1 VRRRPQGVGE
11 GAALTLSAEP
21 VAGVKPLAVSRASE
35 KERLF
40 KAVAFGVCL
49 TALAA
54 LWFLIPA
61 GISWLAGLLLHWPAL
76 PSGSPQSGLYR
87 GLEHLMTGNS
97 PGDRVRQFDFDSRL
111 LLFTPLLGVIG
122 LVYSF
127 AQSRPSG
134 VHPTAHG
141 KLPNHGTKG

>member
-21 VAGVKPLAVSRASE
+21 VVAVTPVEVSRARE
-35 KERLF
+35 KERLL

-61 GISWLAGLLLHWPAL
+61 GISWLAGFVLHWPAL
-76 PSGSPQSGLYR
+76 PADSPQSGLYR
-87 GLEHLMTGNS
+87 GLEHLLTGNS
-97 PGDRVRQFDFDSRL
+97 PGDRLRQFDFDSRV

-122 LVYSF
+122 FVYSF
-127 AQSRPSG
+127 SQSASSG
-134 VHPTAHG
+134 LHPAHG
-141 KLPNHGTKG
+141 KLPNHGTEG

>member
-21 VAGVKPLAVSRASE
+21 VVAVTPVAVSRASE
-35 KERLF
+35 KERLLR
-40 KAVAFGVCL
+40 AVAFGVCL

-61 GISWLAGLLLHWPAL
+61 GISWLGGLLLHWPAL
-76 PSGSPQSGLYR
+76 PAGSPQSGLYR
-87 GLEHLMTGNS
+87 GLEHLLTGNS
-97 PGDRVRQFDFDSRL
+97 PGDRMRQFDFDSRL
-111 LLFTPLLGVIG
+111 LLFAPLLGVIG
-122 LVYSF
+122 FVYSF
-127 AQSRPSG
+127 GQSGPSG